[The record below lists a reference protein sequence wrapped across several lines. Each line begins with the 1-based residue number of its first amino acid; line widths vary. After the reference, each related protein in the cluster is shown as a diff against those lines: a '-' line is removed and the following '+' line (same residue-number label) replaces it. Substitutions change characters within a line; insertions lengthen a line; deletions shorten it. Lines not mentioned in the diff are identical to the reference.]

1 MILVLL
7 GTQNNSFHRLLE
19 EIQKNIDNEN
29 IQEEVVVQKG
39 YTKFESK
46 DMTIYDELPIEKF
59 NELIEK
65 ADLVITHGGVGSIIN
80 SITKGKKVIAVPRL
94 KKYNEH
100 VNDHQLDII
109 QTFDEMGYIIGIQEV
124 QQLGEAIKKVKEF
137 KPKEYI
143 KNTGNIIK
151 IIEDFVDNN

>member
-19 EIQKNIDNEN
+19 EVQKNIDNGN
-29 IQEEVVVQKG
+29 IKEEVVAQKG

-46 DMTIYDELPIEKF
+46 DMTLYNKIPTDEIKK
-59 NELIEK
+59 LIDK
-65 ADLVITHGGVGSIIN
+65 ADLVITHGGVGSIIT

-109 QTFDEMGYIIGIQEV
+109 DSFNEMGYIIGIHDVSE
-124 QQLGEAIKKVKEF
+124 LGDAIKKAKDF
-137 KPKEYI
+137 QPKKYI
-143 KNTGNIIK
+143 QNTGNIIK
-151 IIEDFVDNN
+151 IVEDFIDNN

>member
-19 EIQKNIDNEN
+19 EVQKNIDNGN

-46 DMTIYDELPIEKF
+46 DMTLYNELPIEKF
-59 NELIEK
+59 NELIQK

-137 KPKEYI
+137 KPKKYV

-151 IIEDFVDNN
+151 IIEDFIDNN

>member
-65 ADLVITHGGVGSIIN
+65 ADLVITHGGVGSII
-80 SITKGKKVIAVPRL
+80 SSVTRGKKVIAVPRL

-151 IIEDFVDNN
+151 IIEDFVDKN